1 MRTDLA
7 RFFSPRSIAII
18 GASQDLVSIS
28 GQPLKHLVAHQYAG
42 KLFPVNPKYQEVLG
56 LKCYPSLAA
65 LPETPE
71 LALVVVNASRVADTL
86 RACGKLGV
94 PYAIVFSSG
103 FSETGGKGVAMQ
115 SELAAIAA
123 EFNIG
128 IIGPNCQGM
137 INPAARV
144 YAGFGS
150 IFGDEYEPGR
160 ISMVSQSGGF
170 GFSVM
175 NLAALDGGLHFR
187 QMVTTGNE
195 IGVSSLDFI
204 DYFID
209 DEHTDIIACY
219 IEGLKDAHRLIEV
232 GNRALANKKP
242 IFAWKV
248 GNTEQGQKA
257 AASHT
262 ANLGGEMALYKA
274 AFHQAGII
282 QVDDIQDVIDYSLA
296 FQCGKLPAGNR
307 VAIIT
312 ISGGAGILMTDE
324 CVARGMQV
332 PPLSAATTDKL
343 RDIVPSFGSLVNP
356 IDVTAAIFSD
366 LSMIGRTLN
375 AVLDDPNVD
384 SIAMINASLMGDLA
398 ASVAREIVA
407 VAKHSKKPIFL
418 AWSARD
424 SVAPE
429 AYAMLDAEKIPHY
442 KSPVRCGRALSALSW
457 YAEALRRAE
466 ALRADTAPVITSV
479 QARELLAG
487 RTDDVTEFA
496 AKQVLAQYGIGVT
509 REELATSREQ
519 AVAFAQRIGYPVV
532 MKVQSPDISHKTE
545 AKAVRLGI
553 ASDTDVAAGY
563 DEILRNAKAY
573 KQDSR
578 IDGVLV
584 QEMVSGGIEAIL
596 GVTNDKL
603 FGPAVMFGLGGIF
616 AEVLKDVAFRIAP
629 VTKAAALEMIAEIKG
644 YAVLT
649 GARGAA
655 HADVDAL
662 ADTIVRLSALAL
674 DLKDCMAEL
683 DINPLFVF
691 PKGQG
696 VKAGDSLIK
705 PLASG

>member
-28 GQPLKHLVAHQYAG
+28 GQPLKHLVAHKYAG

-56 LKCYPSLAA
+56 VKCYPSLAA
-65 LPETPE
+65 LPEAPD

-115 SELAAIAA
+115 RELAGIAA

-137 INPAARV
+137 INPTARV

-204 DYFID
+204 EYFID
-209 DEHTDIIACY
+209 DAYTDIIACY

-232 GNRALANKKP
+232 GNRALAKKKP

-332 PPLSAATTDKL
+332 PPLAAATTDKL

-407 VAKHSKKPIFL
+407 VAKHSRKPIFL

-479 QARELLAG
+479 HARELLAG

-496 AKQVLAQYGIGVT
+496 AKRVLAQYGIGVT
-509 REELATSREQ
+509 REDLATSREQ
-519 AVAFAQRIGYPVV
+519 AVALAQRIGYPVV

-553 ASDTDVAAGY
+553 ASDADVAAAY

-573 KQDSR
+573 KQDAR

-662 ADTIVRLSALAL
+662 ADAIVRLSALAL
-674 DLKDCMAEL
+674 DLKDQIAEL

-696 VKAGDSLIK
+696 VKAGDALIK
-705 PLASG
+705 PLVSG

>member
-56 LKCYPSLAA
+56 VKCYPSLAA

-115 SELAAIAA
+115 RELAEIAA

-128 IIGPNCQGM
+128 IVGPNCQGM

-150 IFGDEYEPGR
+150 IFGADYEPGGV
-160 ISMVSQSGGF
+160 SMVSQSGGF

-175 NLAALDGGLHFR
+175 NLAAEGGLHFR
-187 QMVTTGNE
+187 QAVTTGNE

-204 DYFID
+204 NYFID
-209 DEHTDIIACY
+209 DEHTDIIVCY
-219 IEGLKDAHRLIEV
+219 IEGLKDAHRLIGV
-232 GNRALANKKP
+232 GSRALANKKP

-324 CVARGMQV
+324 CVNRGMQV

-479 QARELLAG
+479 HARELLAG

-496 AKQVLAQYGIGVT
+496 AKRVLAQYGIGVT
-509 REELATSREQ
+509 REDLATSREQ
-519 AVAFAQRIGYPVV
+519 AVALAQRIGYPVV

-553 ASDTDVAAGY
+553 ASDADVAAAY

-573 KQDSR
+573 KQDAR

-662 ADTIVRLSALAL
+662 ADAIVRLSALAL
-674 DLKDCMAEL
+674 DLKDQIAEL

-696 VKAGDSLIK
+696 VKAGDALIK
-705 PLASG
+705 PLVSG

>member
-56 LKCYPSLAA
+56 VKCYPSLAA

-115 SELAAIAA
+115 RELAEIAA

-204 DYFID
+204 EYFID
-209 DEHTDIIACY
+209 DAYTDIIACY
-219 IEGLKDAHRLIEV
+219 IEGLKDAHRLIGV
-232 GNRALANKKP
+232 GNRALAKKKP

-332 PPLSAATTDKL
+332 PPLAAATTDKL

-407 VAKHSKKPIFL
+407 VAKHSRKPIFL

-457 YAEALRRAE
+457 YAEALRRAD
-466 ALRADTAPVITSV
+466 ATRADTPPVITSV
-479 QARELLAG
+479 KAREMLAG

-496 AKQVLAQYGIGVT
+496 AKQVLAQYGICVT

-519 AVAFAQRIGYPVV
+519 AVALAQRIGYPVV
-532 MKVQSPDISHKTE
+532 MKIQSPDISHKTE

-553 ASDTDVAAGY
+553 ASDAAVAAAY

-573 KQDSR
+573 KQDAR

-629 VTKAAALEMIAEIKG
+629 VTKAAALEMVAEIKG

-662 ADTIVRLSALAL
+662 ADAIVRLSALAL
-674 DLKDCMAEL
+674 DLKDQIAEL

-696 VKAGDSLIK
+696 VKAGDALIK